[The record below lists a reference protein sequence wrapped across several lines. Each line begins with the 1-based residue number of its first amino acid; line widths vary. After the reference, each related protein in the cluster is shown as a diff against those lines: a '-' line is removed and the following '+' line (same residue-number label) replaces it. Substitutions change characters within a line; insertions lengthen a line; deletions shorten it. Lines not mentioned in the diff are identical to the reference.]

1 MTAGSAGGEAG
12 SWRLA
17 ALAGFIEEKPVALV
31 VMVGTLASSIFA
43 CIFCY
48 SLYAIFA
55 PQFFYLVLPL
65 AMPIAAPLVTAPPFY
80 LILVLIIRRLSEAR
94 HQLSVK
100 QQELERQVA
109 EIEAVSEQLRVARLA
124 SEEAAHAKSLFLA
137 SMSHELR
144 TPLNAIIGFSESMLA
159 EIDGPVG
166 SQRYR
171 GYLGDIES
179 AGRHLLA
186 LVNDILDLSKIEA
199 GKLTIELSR
208 FHLPEV
214 FDEAAR
220 LLRSGFEGGAVRL
233 RSEIDDE
240 VAWTLADRRALLQI
254 LLNLLSNALRYTP
267 RDGEV
272 VVRAKPEGEGWRL
285 EVEDSGSGIDP
296 KEIARVQQP
305 FERIEGPGLAGGG
318 TGLGLTL
325 VKGLTELHGG
335 AMEIASAPG
344 QGTCVSLSFPRRLEV
359 AVS

>member
-1 MTAGSAGGEAG
+1 MTARTGESAASAG
-12 SWRLA
+12 RLTA
-17 ALAGFIEEKPVALV
+17 AAEYIADKSLVLV
-31 VMVGTLASSIFA
+31 VTVATLATCVA
-43 CIFCY
+43 AAAFCY
-48 SLYAIFA
+48 TLYAIFL
-55 PQFFYLVLPL
+55 PEFLTLLLPMLLPL
-65 AMPIAAPLVTAPPFY
+65 VAPIATAPP
-80 LILVLIIRRLSEAR
+80 LILVLVLMIRRLTRTRRE
-94 HQLSVK
+94 LSAK
-100 QQELERQVA
+100 QQELERHVA

-124 SEEAAHAKSLFLA
+124 SEEAAQAKSLFLA

-171 GYLGDIES
+171 GYLGDIEG

-199 GKLTIELSR
+199 GKLTIELGR
-208 FHLPEV
+208 VHLPEV

-220 LLRSGFEGGAVRL
+220 LLRTGFEGGEVRL
-233 RSEIDDE
+233 RSEIENE

-267 RDGEV
+267 RNGEV
-272 VVRAKPEGEGWRL
+272 VVRARPQAEGWRL

-305 FERIEGPGLAGGG
+305 FERIEGPGIAGGG

-325 VKGLTELHGG
+325 VKGLIELHGG
-335 AMEIASAPG
+335 EMEIASAPE
-344 QGTCVSLSFPRRLEV
+344 QGTRVILTFPRRLEV
-359 AVS
+359 AAT